1 MRTGWRALIRSVDRG
16 ANRALDRALEWFAP
30 RVSERSGCTVPVFS
44 AGILAIVAP
53 VLLHWIPVWYAFLE
67 MALIPV
73 AAFIGTAYLVQM
85 LRQATRRHL
94 LDWASDLRRLDADEF
109 EWFMHELFQREGY
122 QVTKVGSQ
130 HHGDGNIDLILERDG
145 DRVIVQCK
153 RWAARF
159 VGPGDVRAFAGT
171 FPRRGDVTGRTF
183 VALSDFTDD
192 ARKAA
197 ELADV
202 TLLNGRELVERFEKV
217 RRTEPCPRCGTPM
230 LLDRS
235 IHGFWLRCPRFGS
248 GCTGKRD
255 LSPEAGRAVGL
266 LLEQPYSA

>member
-1 MRTGWRALIRSVDRG
+1 MRTGWRALIRSADR
-16 ANRALDRALEWFAP
+16 AFDRALAWLAP

-44 AGILAIVAP
+44 AGVLAILIP
-53 VLLHWIPVWYAFLE
+53 MLLHWIPIWYAFLE
-67 MALIPV
+67 IAFIPV

-109 EWFMHELFQREGY
+109 EWFMHELFQREGFH
-122 QVTKVGSQ
+122 VTKVGSQ
-130 HHGDGNIDLILERDG
+130 HHGDGNIDLILEGEGERI
-145 DRVIVQCK
+145 IVQCK
-153 RWAARF
+153 RWAAWF
-159 VGPGDVRAFAGT
+159 VGAADVRAFAGT
-171 FPRRGDVTGRTF
+171 FPQRGDVTGRTF

-197 ELADV
+197 ELAGV

-217 RRTEPCPRCGTPM
+217 RRTEPCPRCGKPM

-235 IHGFWLRCPRFGS
+235 IHGFWLRCPRFGT
-248 GCTGKRD
+248 GCTGKQH
-255 LSPEAGRAVGL
+255 LSPEAGRAVAL
-266 LLEQPYSA
+266 LLDQPYSA